1 MELMVPLTEIEV
13 HQAIDRLVDAGADLA
28 TTRSHKIHK
37 ELGRK
42 GSLQTV
48 VKYMRTYPGHPQSP
62 PLPVA
67 ADIAADV
74 ARAVADALETVAQQ
88 IASSKAEMMLEIAH
102 LAKQLED
109 ATRRE
114 QTTAAEAARL
124 SGDVQTLKRK
134 LRLVEEQLDLETTI
148 TKNYREAERVRARAA
163 TVQAY
168 LAKPA

>member
-28 TTRSHKIHK
+28 VTRSHKIHK

-88 IASSKAEMMLEIAH
+88 IDGAKAEVMLEIAH
-102 LAKQLED
+102 LAKQLKD

-124 SGDVQTLKRK
+124 SGDVETMKRK
-134 LRLVEEQLDLETTI
+134 LKLVEEQLDLETTI
-148 TKNYREAERVRARAA
+148 TKNHREAERARAGA
-163 TVQAY
+163 ASV
-168 LAKPA
+168 